1 MISDN
6 IEIRTL
12 AQKDLPQALFLV
24 REVFFQ
30 FEAPE
35 YSVQGIREF
44 CNFLDD
50 PAEIAQLTFYGAFS
64 GRQILGVLAMRGFHI
79 SLFFVHPA
87 HHRHG
92 LGRSLFDAARQKIP
106 NSVLT
111 VNSSPYAVE
120 IYRRLGFHA
129 TDCEQVTNGIRYI
142 PMSYRPSSHGN

>member
-1 MISDN
+1 MINDN
-6 IEIRTL
+6 TEIRIL
-12 AQKDLPQALFLV
+12 VQKELPRALSLV
-24 REVFFQ
+24 REVFLQ

-44 CNFLDD
+44 YNFLDD
-50 PAEIAQLTFYGAFS
+50 SAEIARLTFYGAFS
-64 GRQILGVLAMRGFHI
+64 GRQILGVLAMRGLHI

-111 VNSSPYAVE
+111 VNSSPYAVK
-120 IYRRLGFHA
+120 IYRCLGFHA

-142 PMSYRPSSHGN
+142 PMSYRPSCHDN